1 MTEQAI
7 SDRKPLWREV
17 LVYLLRFWA
26 TYWILG
32 AVWGVCFVFVLI
44 FMSVF

>member
-7 SDRKPLWREV
+7 SGRKPLWREF

-26 TYWILG
+26 SYWILG
-32 AVWGVCFVFVLI
+32 AVWGVCLMLVLI
-44 FMSVF
+44 FMSLF